1 MTESVAA
8 SSTRPARPHRLRG
21 LTIAFAL
28 AIVALMAVAISS
40 ASAAVN
46 TVNLAQYKR
55 IHRYEL
61 PLPPGTVAPAH
72 SLLAEEASGVTYD
85 PANEHLYVV
94 GDGGTSVVEVD
105 KEGHLL
111 SSMTLAPEAGRPSG
125 ETFYDT
131 EGIAYIGTPAASS
144 EPELVITEER
154 ESKLDLFTYVP
165 DGELH
170 RSGSKTVTIGKPNDN
185 IGIEGVTNDPL
196 NPGHMIAIKESGPER
211 IYSTD
216 INWDAT
222 PPTATNF
229 EAEGTGAGEG
239 ELFPPADV
247 GTLDFSDIYALANVP
262 GISEAEKENL
272 LVISQESG
280 EVVNISRS
288 GHVNSRLAELAE
300 PSDTISVPDMTNEGV
315 TVDQNG
321 NLYIVD
327 EDGGGS
333 QAHPQMWVYEPQ
345 GNNGTPPT
353 AVTLGSQVNSLP
365 ESTTGARVKVATVTV
380 TDIDGY
386 GENNLSVTGPD
397 AADFEVDH
405 NGLYLK
411 SGIALNATTKPEY
424 EVTVAVHDPTSST
437 NPNATSAPY
446 KLTVTSNGGGG
457 TSSAQVAITEVSPW
471 GSGNSSVL
479 ADWFELTNVG
489 TTKVELTGWRMIDN
503 HAAGFSGSAPLE
515 GVTSLAPGAS
525 AVFVEG
531 TETTANE
538 FKTDWFSSP
547 NSQPAGS
554 QVGWVPDAQ
563 GLSTGGDQ
571 VNIYDS
577 TGAKVSGVEFGASP
591 TAAPFGTFDN
601 TGALGVGATTDPMI
615 STISAVGTNGAF
627 SANGG
632 TEIGSP
638 GTAPVKS
645 PVAVTEVAPWG
656 SSWPEYEADWFELT
670 NESPVAVN
678 LTGWRMTDSSHM
690 IAQGGALEGVT
701 SLASGESAVFVETPK
716 APIMEP
722 EAQAK
727 LTAFIQSWFG
737 GTRPGGVQVGGYKGP
752 GLGTGGDAVN
762 ISNAEEAHITGVAF
776 GENKGT
782 ETATV
787 LTAAETFDNHLG
799 LGGFGAPATI
809 TELSVEGEF
818 GARDAHDQIGSPG
831 ATETPAPP
839 ALPDVKVTE
848 VDPGG
853 NNASYA
859 TDWFELTNESTEPIS
874 LSGWR
879 ASDSADTI
887 EPSESGELTGVTSL
901 PAGAS
906 AIFLEDSTKIAAFEA
921 AWYPGGAPSGF
932 LIGAANGMKGLGG
945 SGDQVN
951 VFDSSGEKVTGVAF
965 GSETANATFD
975 NAAGIGDTTTPP
987 PTISTP
993 SVAGTNGA
1001 FTNAAGETG
1010 SPGTIVNPT
1019 PPPPALP
1026 EVKITEVDPT
1036 GSSAG
1041 YAADWFELTNM
1052 GTEPAT
1058 LTGWKIDDDSDSFAS
1073 GATLEGVTTLA
1084 AGETA
1089 VFIEKSSAIPA
1100 FEAAWWPAGKPAGL
1114 KIGSYNGGPGLGS
1127 GGDEVNIFE
1136 ADETPV
1142 TGVAVGASTSGVTF
1156 DNVAGIGGTGTP
1168 RPTVT
1173 LKSVAGTDGA
1183 FKNAAGEVG
1192 SPGAIVNDPELSA
1205 TAPVFPSQAVG
1216 TVGAG
1221 QWVTVTNTGIGEAQ
1235 ILDVGIEEANR
1246 ESAGDFILA
1255 ADHCSGAVL
1264 NPGQSCEV
1272 LVRFSPSRENA
1283 TSSAQLVIA
1292 SNAVDSPLTLALTA
1306 TSTGLPAGPK
1316 GDTGDTGPAG
1326 PKGDTGAK
1334 GDTGPK
1340 GDTGARGATG
1350 PAGPAGPAGKNGKNG
1365 KDGVVSFTTSGGNA
1379 EARRG
1384 GTAHLQFKLKNGT
1397 VGSLSGAKLKAGLLS
1412 GDGSST
1418 VKVPTLKAH
1427 ETRKL
1432 TVDLKVGRNTSLG
1445 RHKVKVELSVGGH
1458 TLTQTATVVVSR

>member
-1 MTESVAA
+1 MTEPVAA
-8 SSTRPARPHRLRG
+8 SPTRPARPHRLRG

-28 AIVALMAVAISS
+28 VIVALLAVAISS

-55 IHRYEL
+55 IERYPL
-61 PLPPGTVAPAH
+61 PLPPGTAAPEH
-72 SLLAEEASGVTYD
+72 SLLAEEASGVSYD
-85 PANEHLYVV
+85 PVNEHLYVV

-131 EGIAYIGTPAASS
+131 EGIAYIGTPGAHS

-165 DGELH
+165 GGELH
-170 RSGSKTVTIGKPNDN
+170 RSGAKTVTIGKPNDN

-196 NPGHMIAIKESGPER
+196 NAGHMIAIKESGPER

-216 INWDAT
+216 IDWNAT

-229 EAEGTGAGEG
+229 EAEGTGPGEG
-239 ELFPPADV
+239 ELFPAADV
-247 GTLDFSDIYALANVP
+247 GTLDFSDVYALANVP
-262 GISEAEKENL
+262 GISAAEESNL

-280 EVVNISRS
+280 EVVNISRT

-315 TVDQNG
+315 TMDQNG

-353 AVTLGSQVNSLP
+353 AVAIGNEVNSLP

-380 TDIDGY
+380 TDPDGY

-424 EVTVAVHDPTSST
+424 EVKVTVHDPTSST
-437 NPNATSAPY
+437 NPNATSAAY

-457 TSSAQVAITEVSPW
+457 TSTAQVAITEVSPW

-489 TTKVELTGWRMIDN
+489 TTKVDLTGWRMIDN

-515 GVTSLAPGAS
+515 GVTNLAPGGS

-538 FKTDWFSSP
+538 FKTDWFSAP

-554 QVGWVPDAQ
+554 QVGWVPNAQ

-591 TAAPFGTFDN
+591 SAAPFGTFDN
-601 TGALGVGATTDPMI
+601 TAALGVGATTDPLI
-615 STISAVGTNGAF
+615 STISTVGTNGAF

-638 GTAPVKS
+638 GTAPVKT

-678 LTGWRMTDSSHM
+678 LTGWRMTDSSHT

-701 SLASGESAVFVETPK
+701 SLAPGESAVFVETPK
-716 APIMEP
+716 APITEV

-727 LTAFIQSWFG
+727 ITAFIQSWFG
-737 GTRPGGVQVGGYKGP
+737 GTLPGGMQVGGYKGP

-762 ISNAEEAHITGVAF
+762 ISNAEEAHLTGVAF

-782 ETATV
+782 ETASV
-787 LTAAETFDNHLG
+787 LTAASTFDNHLA
-799 LGGFGAPATI
+799 LGSFGAAPTI
-809 TELSVEGEF
+809 SQLSVEGEF

-839 ALPDVKVTE
+839 ALPDVK
-848 VDPGG
+848 
-853 NNASYA
+853 
-859 TDWFELTNESTEPIS
+859 
-874 LSGWR
+874 
-879 ASDSADTI
+879 
-887 EPSESGELTGVTSL
+887 
-901 PAGAS
+901 
-906 AIFLEDSTKIAAFEA
+906 
-921 AWYPGGAPSGF
+921 
-932 LIGAANGMKGLGG
+932 
-945 SGDQVN
+945 
-951 VFDSSGEKVTGVAF
+951 
-965 GSETANATFD
+965 
-975 NAAGIGDTTTPP
+975 
-987 PTISTP
+987 
-993 SVAGTNGA
+993 
-1001 FTNAAGETG
+1001 
-1010 SPGTIVNPT
+1010 
-1019 PPPPALP
+1019 
-1026 EVKITEVDPT
+1026 ITEVDPS
-1036 GSSAG
+1036 GSEAAYG
-1041 YAADWFELTNM
+1041 ADWFELTNM

-1058 LTGWKIDDDSDSFAS
+1058 LTGWKMTDESHAVSA
-1073 GATLEGVTTLA
+1073 GGVLTGVSTLA
-1084 AGETA
+1084 PGASAVFVEKASAVAAFETA
-1089 VFIEKSSAIPA
+1089 WFPE
-1100 FEAAWWPAGKPAGL
+1100 GL
-1114 KIGSYNGGPGLGS
+1114 PTGVEVGSYEGPGLGQ
-1127 GGDEVNIFE
+1127 GGDEVKIYE

-1142 TGVAVGASTSGVTF
+1142 TGVKFGAATAKVSF
-1156 DNVAGIGGTGTP
+1156 DNEAGIGDTTTP
-1168 RPTVT
+1168 PPTIST
-1173 LKSVAGTDGA
+1173 LSVVGINGA
-1183 FKNAAGEVG
+1183 FENAAGEIG
-1192 SPGAIVNDPELSA
+1192 SPGRIVTPPAPALVA
-1205 TAPVFPSQAVG
+1205 TAPVFPNQAVG
-1216 TVGAG
+1216 TTGPG
-1221 QWVTVTNTGIGEAQ
+1221 QWVTITNDGNATAFIQHVSIEA
-1235 ILDVGIEEANR
+1235 DHAN
-1246 ESAGDFILA
+1246 AGDFLRA
-1255 ADHCSGAVL
+1255 ADDCSGAELSV
-1264 NPGQSCEV
+1264 GASCEV
-1272 LVRFSPSRENA
+1272 MVRFSPSRENA
-1283 TSSAQLVIA
+1283 SSSAHLIVE
-1292 SNAVDSPLTLALTA
+1292 SNDPAGPLSVVLTA
-1306 TSTGLPAGPK
+1306 TSTGLPAGRQ

-1334 GDTGPK
+1334 GDVGPK
-1340 GDTGARGATG
+1340 GPTG
-1350 PAGPAGPAGKNGKNG
+1350 PAGPRGPAGPAGKNGKNGKDG

-1397 VGSLSGAKLKAGLLS
+1397 VGALSGAKLKAGSLS
-1412 GDGSST
+1412 GNGSST

-1432 TVDLKVGRNTSLG
+1432 TVDLKVGKNTSLG

>member
-1 MTESVAA
+1 MTEPVAA

-28 AIVALMAVAISS
+28 AIVALSAVAISS

-61 PLPPGTVAPAH
+61 PLPPGTPAPAN
-72 SLLAEEASGVTYD
+72 SLLAEEASGVSYD
-85 PANEHLYVV
+85 PVNEHLYVV

-105 KEGHLL
+105 KEGQLL
-111 SSMTLAPEAGRPSG
+111 SSMTLAPEAGRPSN

-131 EGIAYIGTPAASS
+131 EGIAYIATPGAHS

-165 DGELH
+165 NGELH

-216 INWDAT
+216 IDWNAT

-229 EAEGTGAGEG
+229 EAEGTGPGEG
-239 ELFPPADV
+239 ELFPAAEV
-247 GTLDFSDIYALANVP
+247 GTLDFSDVYALANVP

-280 EVVNISRS
+280 EVVNIGRG

-315 TVDQNG
+315 TMDQNG
-321 NLYIVD
+321 FLYIVD

-353 AVTLGSQVNSLP
+353 AVTLGDEVNSLP

-380 TDIDGY
+380 ADADGY

-411 SGIALNATTKPEY
+411 AGVALNATTKPEY
-424 EVTVAVHDPTSST
+424 EVKVAVHDPTSQT
-437 NPNATSAPY
+437 NPNATSAAY

-457 TSSAQVAITEVSPW
+457 TSTAQVAITEVAPW
-471 GSGNSSVL
+471 SSSAGRAIE

-489 TTKVELTGWRMIDN
+489 ATKVDLTGWKMLDS
-503 HAAGFSGSAPLE
+503 HPGGFSASSPLE
-515 GVTSLAPGAS
+515 GVSSLAPGAS

-531 TETTANE
+531 SETTANA
-538 FKTDWFSSP
+538 FKADWFAAP
-547 NSQPAGS
+547 NTQPAGS
-554 QVGWVPDAQ
+554 QVGWVPNAQ
-563 GLSTGGDQ
+563 GLNTGGDQ
-571 VNIYDS
+571 VNIYVS

-591 TAAPFGTFDN
+591 GAAPFGTFDN
-601 TGALGVGATTDPMI
+601 TAALGIGATTDPIISAI
-615 STISAVGTNGAF
+615 STVGTNGAV
-627 SANGG
+627 SADGG

-638 GTAPVKS
+638 GTAPVKT

-656 SSWPEYEADWFELT
+656 NEWPEYKADWFELT
-670 NESPVAVN
+670 NESPVAVS
-678 LTGWRMTDSSHM
+678 LTGWKMDDNSDAFSKAVPLVGVAALAPGQSS
-690 IAQGGALEGVT
+690 L
-701 SLASGESAVFVETPK
+701 FVELETTETAEQK
-716 APIMEP
+716 AN
-722 EAQAK
+722 K
-727 LTAFIQSWFG
+727 VKAFETSWFG
-737 GTRPGGVQVGGYKGP
+737 SSLPAGLEVGTYEGSGV
-752 GLGTGGDAVN
+752 GLSSSGDGVNIFESEGVHVTGVNFGANAGTG
-762 ISNAEEAHITGVAF
+762 TP
-776 GENKGT
+776 
-782 ETATV
+782 

-799 LGGFGAPATI
+799 LGSFTGTPPTI
-809 TELSVEGEF
+809 TAKSVDGEF
-818 GARDAHDQIGSPG
+818 GAFVAHDQIGSPG
-831 ATETPAPP
+831 LTATPLPP

-853 NNASYA
+853 SGASYG

-879 ASDSADTI
+879 ASDSANTI
-887 EPSESGELTGVTSL
+887 APTESGELTGVTSL

-906 AIFLEDSTKIAAFEA
+906 AVFLEDSTKTAGFEA
-921 AWYPGGAPSGF
+921 AWFPGGAPSGF
-932 LIGAANGMKGLGG
+932 LIGAANGMKGLSGG
-945 SGDQVN
+945 GDQVN
-951 VFDSSGEKVTGVAF
+951 VFDANGEKVTGVAF
-965 GSETANATFD
+965 GSETAKTTFD

-993 SVAGTNGA
+993 SVAGT
-1001 FTNAAGETG
+1001 
-1010 SPGTIVNPT
+1010 
-1019 PPPPALP
+1019 
-1026 EVKITEVDPT
+1026 
-1036 GSSAG
+1036 
-1041 YAADWFELTNM
+1041 
-1052 GTEPAT
+1052 
-1058 LTGWKIDDDSDSFAS
+1058 
-1073 GATLEGVTTLA
+1073 
-1084 AGETA
+1084 
-1089 VFIEKSSAIPA
+1089 
-1100 FEAAWWPAGKPAGL
+1100 
-1114 KIGSYNGGPGLGS
+1114 
-1127 GGDEVNIFE
+1127 
-1136 ADETPV
+1136 
-1142 TGVAVGASTSGVTF
+1142 
-1156 DNVAGIGGTGTP
+1156 
-1168 RPTVT
+1168 
-1173 LKSVAGTDGA
+1173 DGA

-1192 SPGAIVNDPELSA
+1192 SPGGVANDPELSA

-1216 TVGAG
+1216 TVSAG

-1292 SNAVDSPLTLALTA
+1292 SNAVDSPLTIALTA

-1340 GDTGARGATG
+1340 GAAGPAGPRG
-1350 PAGPAGPAGKNGKNG
+1350 PAGPAGMNGKNGKNG
-1365 KDGVVSFTTSGGNA
+1365 KNGVVSFTTSGGNA

-1384 GTAHLQFKLKNGT
+1384 GTAHLQFKLRNGT
-1397 VGSLSGAKLKAGLLS
+1397 VGVLSGARLKAGSLSGK
-1412 GDGSST
+1412 GSST
-1418 VKVPTLKAH
+1418 VKVATLKAH

-1432 TVDLKVGRNTSLG
+1432 SVDLKVGKNTPLG

-1458 TLTQTATVVVSR
+1458 TLTQTATVVVTR

>member
-1 MTESVAA
+1 MTETVAA
-8 SSTRPARPHRLRG
+8 SSTRPARPRRLRG

-28 AIVALMAVAISS
+28 AIVALLTVAISS

-55 IHRYEL
+55 IARHPL
-61 PLPPGTVAPAH
+61 PLPPGTTAPAN

-131 EGIAYIGTPAASS
+131 EGIAYFGTPAASS

-165 DGELH
+165 NGELH

-229 EAEGTGAGEG
+229 EAEGTGPGEG
-239 ELFPPADV
+239 ELFPASDV
-247 GTLDFSDIYALANVP
+247 GTLDFSDVYALANVP

-315 TVDQNG
+315 TMDQNG

-333 QAHPQMWVYEPQ
+333 QEHPQMWVYEPQ

-353 AVTLGSQVNSLP
+353 SVTLGSQVNSLP

-380 TDIDGY
+380 TDPDGY
-386 GENNLSVTGPD
+386 GENNLTVTGPD
-397 AADFEVDH
+397 AVDFEVDH

-437 NPNATSAPY
+437 NPNATSAAY

-471 GSGNSSVL
+471 GSGNSLVA

-489 TTKVELTGWRMIDN
+489 TTKVDLTGWRMIDN

-515 GVTSLAPGAS
+515 GVTSLAPGSS

-538 FKTDWFSSP
+538 FKTDWFSTP

-601 TGALGVGATTDPMI
+601 TAALGIGATTDPLI
-615 STISAVGTNGAF
+615 STLSVVGTNGAF

-656 SSWPEYEADWFELT
+656 NEWPEYKADWFELT
-670 NESPVAVN
+670 NESPVAVS
-678 LTGWRMTDSSHM
+678 LTGWKMDDNSDAFSKAVPLVGVSSLAPGESALFVELETTETAVQKEAKVKAFETSWFGSSLPAGLEVGTYEGSGVGLSSSGDGVN
-690 IAQGGALEGVT
+690 IFELEGVHVT
-701 SLASGESAVFVETPK
+701 GVN
-716 APIMEP
+716 
-722 EAQAK
+722 
-727 LTAFIQSWFG
+727 FG
-737 GTRPGGVQVGGYKGP
+737 ANA
-752 GLGTGGDAVN
+752 GTG
-762 ISNAEEAHITGVAF
+762 TP
-776 GENKGT
+776 
-782 ETATV
+782 

-799 LGGFGAPATI
+799 LGSFTGTPPTI
-809 TELSVEGEF
+809 TAKSVEGEF

-839 ALPDVKVTE
+839 ALPEVKVTE

-859 TDWFELTNESTEPIS
+859 TDWFELTNESTEPVS

-901 PAGAS
+901 PAGAT
-906 AIFLEDSTKIAAFEA
+906 AVFLEDSTKTAAFES
-921 AWYPGGAPSGF
+921 AWYPGGAPAGL
-932 LIGAANGMKGLGG
+932 LIGAANGMKGLSG

-951 VFDSSGEKVTGVAF
+951 VFDSNGEKVTGVAF
-965 GSETANATFD
+965 GPETADATFD

-987 PTISTP
+987 PTISTL

-1001 FTNAAGETG
+1001 FSNAAGETG
-1010 SPGTIVNPT
+1010 SPGTIVNAVV
-1019 PPPPALP
+1019 PPALP
-1026 EVKITEVDPT
+1026 DVTITEVDPT

-1041 YAADWFELTNM
+1041 YGADWFELTNM

-1142 TGVAVGASTSGVTF
+1142 TGVAVGASTTGVTF

-1192 SPGAIVNDPELSA
+1192 SPGAIANDPELSA

-1216 TVGAG
+1216 TVGPG
-1221 QWVTVTNTGIGEAQ
+1221 QWVTVTNTGIGQAQ

-1340 GDTGARGATG
+1340 GATG
-1350 PAGPAGPAGKNGKNG
+1350 PAGPRGPAGPAGKNGKNG

-1397 VGSLSGAKLKAGLLS
+1397 VGALSGAKLKAGALS
-1412 GDGSST
+1412 GNGSST

-1427 ETRKL
+1427 ETRNL